1 MNTTNLLGPMPVDA
15 KAFVEGLDKVV
26 AAGSAYPLG
35 FSGKGLVMR
44 LRMCATDECHDDEW
58 LSAVMNQAADE
69 IERLE
74 RENAELREALNLA
87 FSIHQM
93 SDRQLGDLIR
103 NCRKI
108 INSKP

>member
-1 MNTTNLLGPMPVDA
+1 LRLLA
-15 KAFVEGLDKVV
+15 
-26 AAGSAYPLG
+26 
-35 FSGKGLVMR
+35 
-44 LRMCATDECHDDEW
+44 
-58 LSAVMNQAADE
+58 
-69 IERLE
+69 
-74 RENAELREALNLA
+74 ENSELREALNLA